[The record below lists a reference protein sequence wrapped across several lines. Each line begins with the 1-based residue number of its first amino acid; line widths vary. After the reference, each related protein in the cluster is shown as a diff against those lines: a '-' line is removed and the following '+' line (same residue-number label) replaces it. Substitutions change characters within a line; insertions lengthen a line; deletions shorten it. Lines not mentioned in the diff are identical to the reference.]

1 MSKLSDD
8 FSADEKNEVAE
19 LSGPGAPIIYEVITQ
34 EGNEELSRSLRSLFW
49 SGVAAGLLISV
60 SIYAE
65 ATLRSMLPDTAWRG
79 LIENIGYSVG
89 FIIVVMGRLQ
99 LFTENTITTVAPLL
113 VSPSRGNLYRTA
125 RLWAIVYLANMIG
138 TFAAAI
144 YFYYLPVTTVEIRT
158 AMESLSLHIFEFS
171 IAQNISRGIL
181 AGVLIATMVWIL
193 PNAKHNAFWVIL
205 LFTYLIALGDL
216 THVIAGSVEAFYVFL
231 MGDISLA
238 RAIASYIFPTL
249 AGNVVGGTLVF
260 TLLVYAQISPD
271 LPD

>member
-113 VSPSRGNLYRTA
+113 VNPSSGNLYRTA
-125 RLWAIVYLANMIG
+125 KLWAIVYLANMIG

-158 AMESLSLHIFEFS
+158 AMESLSLHIFEF
-171 IAQNISRGIL
+171 
-181 AGVLIATMVWIL
+181 TMVWIL